1 VRACDLSAALTEPN
15 LKDLARAKA
24 TLVKEA
30 PGMLE
35 ETDLDPALA
44 ARAKDL
50 ADRLAK
56 ETFFRE
62 IADIEQAAT
71 AIQAEYKRRYDVAL
85 DARVNTYVQALQDLA
100 QTSGWERLDE
110 AQHDEVSCLLR
121 QCADREW
128 NNQMIRNLRTETEVC
143 SARLASAIQQVYRI
157 LEGERLATVSV
168 NQYFSGGIENE
179 EQLDQAL
186 SGVRDEFCKLL
197 GAGKKVIVN

>member
-1 VRACDLSAALTEPN
+1 
-15 LKDLARAKA
+15 
-24 TLVKEA
+24 
-30 PGMLE
+30 MLE